1 MKLNEKIIEVIEIY
15 GFSYSA
21 VVEQDDEYY
30 IELYQDTP
38 AGEDWHVTIWF
49 DGNDNSF
56 INSFREYVE
65 SFDVDEE
72 VEILIGSRGKN
83 GVPNSISVLVKDAE
97 WKKEKLRFL
106 LKYLEDIDLENNV
119 LTVFVLDHV
128 DNEVK
133 PILYMIPSNKQLEVE
148 KLAMLLKVNE
158 YNEEFE
164 NLLTKNHIKYEW
176 MGSIHSAKYRQEDWI
191 DDKIARV
198 IVG

>member
-21 VVEQDDEYY
+21 VVEQDNEYY

-72 VEILIGSRGKN
+72 VEIWIESRGKN

-97 WKKEKLRFL
+97 WKKEKLRLL
-106 LKYLEDIDLENNV
+106 LKYLEDIDLESNV

-128 DNEVK
+128 DDEVK
-133 PILYMIPSNKQLEVE
+133 PILYMIPLNKQLEVK